1 MSDLLT
7 IAEVAA
13 LLHCSE
19 ETVSR
24 RFTGVKGV
32 IDLGSPETPR
42 KRRYRLL
49 RIPRSVVEKYV
60 LSKGGR
66 INIKMPEVPV
76 REPATR
82 SKPKPPTEDELI
94 RDLAA
99 LTNQHGMTAQKT
111 LDKIAERARLLRFVP
126 QEQWQDVVWV
136 SSEDEED
143 LND

>member
-66 INIKMPEVPV
+66 INIEVPPA
-76 REPATR
+76 RKPATTR
-82 SKPKPPTEDELI
+82 KVKPPTEDELV

-99 LTNQHGMTAQKT
+99 LTSQHGNTAQKM
-111 LDKIAERARLLRFVP
+111 LDKIAERVRLLRFVP